1 MDDRVKQLK
10 TPGDCEN
17 FINNVKAKHPEL
29 AQEARRRKVELLA
42 SEYGAKSAANEA
54 EIEALQAIYAYEET
68 LLAKHGRKTSAART
82 WQMVK
87 NRGIIGAVENAV
99 KRETVGFKALVE
111 MGMPDFLFEAVVIR
125 HPKLFSQ
132 EALAL
137 SKQRLEA
144 LKAYLREYQILG
156 GR

>member
-1 MDDRVKQLK
+1 
-10 TPGDCEN
+10 
-17 FINNVKAKHPEL
+17 
-29 AQEARRRKVELLA
+29 
-42 SEYGAKSAANEA
+42 
-54 EIEALQAIYAYEET
+54 
-68 LLAKHGRKTSAART
+68 
-82 WQMVK
+82 MVK
-87 NRGIIGAVENAV
+87 SRGIIGAVENAV

-132 EALAL
+132 EAVAL